1 MFKLSRCLPN
11 DSFTFN
17 TYHTILWHHWGYFA
31 GSFKKKEIKK
41 KRLSTSTGGV
51 KVLEEFCTELK
62 SYIVVLVI
70 KHLLHVAVNCCPLVG
85 ETKGDAK
92 GLQGKNFPAL
102 SLQPGQQFP
111 RSSALPQ
118 KPCDKWKLWLP
129 YIFISDW
136 YFDTRNFSFQPPSP
150 DQLKNTIKV
159 ILLLRSLFLKN
170 VTETIIEAVFYHEQ
184 NSHASFSCIFFPTL
198 FLC

>member
-1 MFKLSRCLPN
+1 MTVSPSIR
-11 DSFTFN
+11 
-17 TYHTILWHHWGYFA
+17 TIPFCDITEDILLEVL
-31 GSFKKKEIKK
+31 KKREIKK

-118 KPCDKWKLWLP
+118 KPCDK
-129 YIFISDW
+129 
-136 YFDTRNFSFQPPSP
+136 
-150 DQLKNTIKV
+150 
-159 ILLLRSLFLKN
+159 
-170 VTETIIEAVFYHEQ
+170 
-184 NSHASFSCIFFPTL
+184 
-198 FLC
+198 